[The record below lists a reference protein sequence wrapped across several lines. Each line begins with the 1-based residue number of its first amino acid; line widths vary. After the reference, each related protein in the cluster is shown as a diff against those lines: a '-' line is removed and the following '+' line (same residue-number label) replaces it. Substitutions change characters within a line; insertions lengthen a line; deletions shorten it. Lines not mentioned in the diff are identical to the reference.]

1 MPGSRGTFAL
11 CDSPSRPAAIE
22 DKSAAP
28 VSIVMAT
35 FNGQKYIAD
44 QLESLAAQ
52 TLRPIELIVSD
63 DRSTDDT
70 LSVVQAFSKRAPFPV
85 YIRQNPQRLGYG
97 ENFLTATRLAIGK
110 YIAFCDQDDIWHPY
124 KLARCVAALQTENA
138 LLCAH
143 TAHLIDEASNTI
155 GFFSQRIQISRV
167 CPPLTL
173 PPWEVFFGFTQVFE
187 TSLLDLIDAQS
198 RGFDNV
204 TKEGLL
210 AHDRWVYFLA
220 SSFGKTVVLAE
231 PLASYRQHGA
241 NLFGQ
246 KRAPLL
252 SVIKSKLSLSQRD
265 LLDHRAMASERANI
279 LLSSAKRLPD
289 ATFGRQAELSSRRWQ
304 ALANIYELR
313 AALHGSQP
321 FSKRFSIFF
330 KLLKGS
336 VYKSFDGGL
345 GFNVLLKDFVL
356 GLVCGRSFIT
366 RKGSRDRDQALSS
379 CGSRSFQ
386 SQLRRLARM
395 SHSLS
400 EKWKHKSL

>member
-22 DKSAAP
+22 DKTGAP

-35 FNGQKYIAD
+35 FNGQKHIAD

-85 YIRQNPQRLGYG
+85 YMRQNPQRLGYG

-110 YIAFCDQDDIWHPY
+110 YIAFCDQDDIWHPN

-143 TAHLIDEASNTI
+143 TAYLIDDASNII
-155 GFFSQRIQISRV
+155 GFFSQSIQNSMV
-167 CPPLTL
+167 CSPLTL
-173 PPWEVFFGFTQVFE
+173 PPWGVFFGFTQVFQK
-187 TSLLDLIDAQS
+187 SLLDLIDAQS
-198 RGFDNV
+198 RGRDNN
-204 TKEGLL
+204 TKDSLL

-246 KRAPLL
+246 KGAPLL
-252 SVIKSKLSLSQRD
+252 SVIQSKLSLSQRD

-279 LLSSAKRLPD
+279 LLSSANRLPD
-289 ATFGRQAELSSRRWQ
+289 ANFAWQAELSSRRWQ
-304 ALANIYELR
+304 ALANFYELR
-313 AALHGSQP
+313 TALHGSQP
-321 FSKRFSIFF
+321 SLKRSSIFF
-330 KLLKGS
+330 KLLKGNA
-336 VYKSFDGGL
+336 YKPFKVGGL
-345 GFNVLLKDFVL
+345 GFNALLKDLVL
-356 GLVCGRSFIT
+356 GLVCSRSFIT
-366 RKGSRDRDQALSS
+366 RKGVK
-379 CGSRSFQ
+379 GSRSSSLPSRGSRSYE
-386 SQLRRLARM
+386 SQLRRLARV

-400 EKWKHKSL
+400 EKMET